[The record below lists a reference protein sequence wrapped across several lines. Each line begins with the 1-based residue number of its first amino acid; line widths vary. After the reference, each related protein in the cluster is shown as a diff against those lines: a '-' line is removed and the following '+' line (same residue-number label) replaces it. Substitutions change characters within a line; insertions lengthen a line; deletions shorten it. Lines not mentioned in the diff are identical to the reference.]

1 MFEDVGK
8 KIQDLSVVVFVVL
21 LIASLVG
28 AIVLWATLSRY
39 VDGKFW
45 IGFGVFVGGA
55 VIAVVSS
62 LMIRGFG
69 IIVDSH
75 ENNYSVKQVENFN
88 GTLPNYNS
96 NLFRDMDNK
105 KKPVG
110 TPMQGEWM
118 CSKCG
123 SINQNYVGTC
133 GCGQLKSNN

>member
-1 MFEDVGK
+1 MVM
-8 KIQDLSVVVFVVL
+8 

-28 AIVLWATLSRY
+28 AIVLWATLSRHVY
-39 VDGKFW
+39 GAFW
-45 IGFGVFVGGA
+45 IGFGTFVGGA
-55 VIAVVSS
+55 AMAVVSS
-62 LMIRGFG
+62 LMIQGFG
-69 IIVDSH
+69 IIVYSH
-75 ENNYSVKQVENFN
+75 ENNYSAKQVGNFN
-88 GTLPNYNS
+88 GTLPDYNS
-96 NLFRDMDNK
+96 NLFRDMDNN